1 MNEITLHQLQTVTGA
16 GAVGEFF
23 RWLGSTSCSGG
34 GDGSDIG
41 TYASSNY
48 VAA

>member
-1 MNEITLHQLQTVTGA
+1 MNEMTPHQLSEVSGA
-16 GAVGEFF
+16 GVVGELF